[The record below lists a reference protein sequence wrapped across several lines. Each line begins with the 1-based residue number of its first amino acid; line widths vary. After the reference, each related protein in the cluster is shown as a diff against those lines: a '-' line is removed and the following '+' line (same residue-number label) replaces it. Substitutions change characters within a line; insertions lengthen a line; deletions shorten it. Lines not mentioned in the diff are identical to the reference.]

1 MARLSKSRAF
11 GSVRGARLA
20 SLAQRPG
27 RVAGRGART
36 PPQPASTQV
45 DRIRLSTTV
54 DVVSDDIRTAIG
66 AAQGGEPLPE
76 LRRLQALH
84 ADLARAEAEQVRRAR
99 AQGYSWVAIAGALG
113 VSKQAVH
120 KKYGRR

>member
-1 MARLSKSRAF
+1 MPGPFAT
-11 GSVRGARLA
+11 VRGVRLP

-27 RVAGRGART
+27 PGSRSGSEDTAFNRR
-36 PPQPASTQV
+36 QPKVTASGP
-45 DRIRLSTTV
+45 STTV
-54 DVVSDDIRTAIG
+54 DGVSEDIRTAIG
-66 AAQGGEPLPE
+66 AGQGGEPLPE

-84 ADLARAEAEQVRRAR
+84 TDLARAEAEQVRRAR

-113 VSKQAVH
+113 VSRQAVH